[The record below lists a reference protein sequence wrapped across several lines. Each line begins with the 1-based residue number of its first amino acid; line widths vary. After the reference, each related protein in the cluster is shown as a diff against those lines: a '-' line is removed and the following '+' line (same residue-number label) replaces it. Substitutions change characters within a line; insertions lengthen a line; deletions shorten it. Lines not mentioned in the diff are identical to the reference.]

1 MNWRVNLPDLNTFEE
16 VAHKYKYTKPVVSCK
31 HRLEW
36 DVRPIG
42 PRSRAYERVIKVNR
56 NKYVITN
63 ELRGDYDDGD
73 IGVIKHAP
81 ITWTRR
87 DGVER
92 IQIQNTRYPYADTL
106 RYTLLE
112 NILPQGLYFFCQNG
126 KQYVQNNELDCTV
139 SPAVRPDPLLVPKV
153 RAYRHLGLNKF
164 QSPQALALTFERHNG
179 RGESLSRWVNV
190 GNTYSIEAERV
201 TVDRHAKAKMKNG
214 IDSFWAWLLDV
225 YDFLPVCTGSSYDP
239 DSYKYVRRINQ
250 EVQKYTEET
259 YAHIPRVS
267 EGHYYVT
274 KELLEDV
281 LQDEKHPYR
290 THVAVIFMS
299 YATQPLRS
307 VEDVRALRKKYNAFI
322 NMCALLKKVTSEEK
336 LVIYKGNKN
345 G

>member
-63 ELRGDYDDGD
+63 ELRGNYDDGD
-73 IGVIKHAP
+73 IGAIKHAP

-112 NILPQGLYFFCQNG
+112 NILPQGLYFFCQYG
-126 KQYVQNNELDCTV
+126 KQYVITREGAVPPSDCT
-139 SPAVRPDPLLVPKV
+139 RLLLPKTK
-153 RAYRHLGLNKF
+153 AYRHLGLNKF
-164 QSPQALALTFERHNG
+164 KSPQALALTFERHNG
-179 RGESLSRWVNV
+179 RGNTLSRWVNV

-239 DSYKYVRRINQ
+239 DSYKYVRRIN
-250 EVQKYTEET
+250 EELHKYTKET

-322 NMCALLKKVTSEEK
+322 NMCALLKKVTSKEK

>member
-42 PRSRAYERVIKVNR
+42 PRSRTYERVIKVNR

-112 NILPQGLYFFCQNG
+112 NILPQGLYFFCANG

-139 SPAVRPDPLLVPKV
+139 QLIGECVAARCSIPD
-153 RAYRHLGLNKF
+153 AD
-164 QSPQALALTFERHNG
+164 
-179 RGESLSRWVNV
+179 ES
-190 GNTYSIEAERV
+190 
-201 TVDRHAKAKMKNG
+201 
-214 IDSFWAWLLDV
+214 
-225 YDFLPVCTGSSYDP
+225 
-239 DSYKYVRRINQ
+239 
-250 EVQKYTEET
+250 
-259 YAHIPRVS
+259 
-267 EGHYYVT
+267 VT
-274 KELLEDV
+274 K
-281 LQDEKHPYR
+281 R
-290 THVAVIFMS
+290 
-299 YATQPLRS
+299 
-307 VEDVRALRKKYNAFI
+307 
-322 NMCALLKKVTSEEK
+322 
-336 LVIYKGNKN
+336 
-345 G
+345 